1 MSHDKGAGAPVDD
14 SVDDRIAALHAL
26 DVEGT
31 GVPGSLFLEALP
43 AVALSL
49 PSEDRDIGG
58 YGSLADSARA
68 IRDGALTPAEVL
80 RQSWAQ
86 FDATES
92 RVHAWAYVDRMS
104 ADQQA
109 TVRSEKWRGPLD
121 GIPVGVKD
129 LIDVDGMPTG
139 GGSRHR
145 TDPGRARRES
155 KDAPAAR
162 MLRDAGAIIVGK
174 TNTHEFAFGGTT
186 PPTRNPWDI
195 DRIPGGSSGGSAA
208 AVAARHVP
216 LTLGSDTAGSV
227 RIPSSYCGTAGIVP
241 TPGFIPSVG
250 VLPLAWSLDRVGL
263 IAGSVDDLAIASS
276 ALGIPVEA
284 ASGRGMEGVRIGV
297 PAHALD
303 APIDPTI
310 AESFESAIALIRD
323 LGANVIE
330 VPTPYREHVVTAG
343 VVIMLAESYD
353 YHRERFVNQSHLFG
367 DDVRQLLS
375 IAADVTAGD
384 YVRAQRVR
392 QAVRNELLAILSTV
406 DMIVSPTMPCTAPT
420 VTAAATGSI
429 AVDDTTVSIADAHL
443 RYNISASLA
452 ALPCASQ
459 PLPPPVGELPRGLHW
474 MSSPGRDD
482 RILRSMCEVGAS
494 YDAL

>member
-1 MSHDKGAGAPVDD
+1 MSHNKGSGAPVDD
-14 SVDDRIAALHAL
+14 SMGGRIASMRAL
-26 DVEGT
+26 DIEGT
-31 GVPGSLFLEALP
+31 VVPGSLFGEAPP
-43 AVALSL
+43 AVARSL
-49 PSEDRDIGG
+49 PAEEWDIGG
-58 YGSLADSARA
+58 RGSLATSARA

-80 RQSWAQ
+80 RHSWAQ
-86 FDATES
+86 FDSTES
-92 RVHAWAYVDRMS
+92 RVQAWSYVDRMT
-104 ADQQA
+104 ADQA
-109 TVRSEKWRGPLD
+109 ASLRPETWRGPLD

-129 LIDVDGMPTG
+129 LIAVEGMPTG

-145 TDPGRARRES
+145 TNEGRAQKES
-155 KDAPAAR
+155 NDAPAAR

-186 PPTRNPWDI
+186 PPTRNPWDL

-208 AVAARHVP
+208 AVAAGHVP
-216 LTLGSDTAGSV
+216 LALGSDTAGSV

-241 TPGFIPSVG
+241 TPGLISSAG
-250 VLPLAWSLDRVGL
+250 VLTLAWSLDRVGL
-263 IAGSVDDLAIASS
+263 IADSVDDLAIASS

-284 ASGRGMEGVRIGV
+284 ASGRGLEGVRIGI

-303 APIDPTI
+303 APIDPSI

-323 LGANVIE
+323 LGATVIE

-353 YHRERFVNQSHLFG
+353 YHRERFATHADLFG

-375 IAADVTAGD
+375 MAADVTAGD

-406 DMIVSPTMPCTAPT
+406 DVIVSPTMPCTAPT
-420 VTAAATGSI
+420 ASAAATGSI
-429 AVDDTTVSIADAHL
+429 PVDGTTVSIADAHL
-443 RYNISASLA
+443 RFNISASLA

-459 PLPPPVGELPRGLHW
+459 PLPPPIGELPRGLHW

-482 RILRSMCEVGAS
+482 RMLRSMCEVGAG
-494 YDAL
+494 YDAR